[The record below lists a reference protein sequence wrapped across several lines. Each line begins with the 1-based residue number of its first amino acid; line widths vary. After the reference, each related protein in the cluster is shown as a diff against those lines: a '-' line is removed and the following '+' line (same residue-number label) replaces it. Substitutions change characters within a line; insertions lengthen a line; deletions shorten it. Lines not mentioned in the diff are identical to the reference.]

1 MFINKTQ
8 QLTIFI
14 KQNVS
19 AYLFRCLDPNNLDA
33 VVSEQL
39 PVVGRIVAVVGVVAH
54 KRFPRLAGQGKVAGH
69 QVVGAK
75 LDKYQSSDKE
85 DTDEEND
92 EQREDDP
99 LQH

>member
-54 KRFPRLAGQGKVAGH
+54 KRFPRLAGQGKVAG
-69 QVVGAK
+69 AK